1 MNMNTKYTIS
11 NFKNFDGKGATISL
25 APITILTGCNS
36 SGKSSLVKSLV
47 LLNDF
52 LDKVKQDWE
61 KNYAFD
67 LTNKCLDFSTSHLQ
81 LGSYD
86 LALNRN
92 AAKNAPITFRFENV
106 FAGET
111 FITSLCFNKNKKDI
125 LNNGWCERFT
135 IENQNGE
142 VIADCRFNGERGF
155 KFDALNMAVIKKHI
169 INAIS
174 YLTHS
179 FLLFEEKDWRNSEER
194 SGIGFKVTEKW
205 HKMLEPIISH
215 LTVEEKHFYTNQI
228 LSELDKGNPFS
239 FISSIDF
246 TCSPEES
253 KFGQLLMSFGN
264 DIIFFTE
271 LNDLQGLNT
280 EETIEALRKKANK
293 TYSPTII
300 DKTEQII
307 QDFVKSDFDTFLSYC
322 ESKENEYLAKM
333 HKNHKGFVEYSDWRP
348 TSRPSISPYIK
359 NLSVKDMDYVVPKG
373 YSDTQSEINV
383 FENALE
389 IVRNNGG
396 KIVYP
401 HYYTE
406 EEQNKLQQELTEK
419 WRKSSLNFETLSK
432 VILAL
437 YNKLPDFEYESA
449 FTYKPIAE
457 EFHFFDYVENF
468 IESLIVPN
476 TVGFLKYVPAEG
488 VNVKRLYAT
497 NDSESSIS
505 RALVEYYQLAIYD
518 ESVGDFM
525 NKWLQ
530 NLGIAQSI
538 EFKRTDE
545 GSGFV
550 IFLNKTT
557 SKKDRFLLAD
567 EGYGITQLVYILIQI
582 EIAKAKRG
590 FYKDNEEFSY
600 TFNNNDI
607 RPNPY
612 TICVEEPESHL
623 HPKLQS
629 QLAELFLEAY
639 EKYNIHFIIETHSE
653 YLIRKVQLL
662 AAKIDPLDDKTNIPV
677 YYEKGVDSISIFY
690 VNPKHIEQPVKRIN
704 ICSDGYLDDSF
715 GEGFYDEATRLSR
728 RLMS

>member
-1 MNMNTKYTIS
+1 MNTKYTIS
-11 NFKNFDGKGATISL
+11 NFKNFDDKGATISL

-47 LLNDF
+47 ILDDF
-52 LDKVKQDWE
+52 LNKVKQDWE
-61 KNYAFD
+61 KNYVFD

-155 KFDALNMAVIKKHI
+155 KFDALNIAIIKKHI

-179 FLLFEEKDWRNSEER
+179 YLLYEEEDFTNSEGM
-194 SGIGFKVTEKW
+194 SGISKKITEKW
-205 HKMLEPIISH
+205 HKVLEPIISN

-228 LSELDKGNPFS
+228 LSELDKGTPFS
-239 FISSIDF
+239 LISSIDF
-246 TCSPEES
+246 TCDPEES
-253 KFGQLLMSFGN
+253 KFGQLLKSFSN
-264 DIIFFTE
+264 NIIIFTE
-271 LNDLQGLNT
+271 FNDLLGLNK
-280 EETIEALRKKANK
+280 EETIEVLRQKAKKASFRN
-293 TYSPTII
+293 II
-300 DKTEQII
+300 EKTEQFIN
-307 QDFVKSDFDTFLSYC
+307 DFVKSGFDTFLSYY

-348 TSRPSISPYIK
+348 ISRPSVAPYVKISVEGK
-359 NLSVKDMDYVVPKG
+359 NYVVPKG
-373 YSDTQSEINV
+373 YYDTQSDINV

-389 IVRNNGG
+389 TIRNNGG
-396 KIVYP
+396 KIVYS

-406 EEQNKLQQELTEK
+406 EEHNKLQQELSEK
-419 WRKSSLNFETLSK
+419 WRKSPLNFETLSK
-432 VILAL
+432 VILVL
-437 YNKLPDFEYESA
+437 YNKLPDFEYEKVY
-449 FTYKPIAE
+449 TYKPIAE
-457 EFHFFDYVENF
+457 ESHFSDYVENF
-468 IESLIVPN
+468 IESLIVPS

-488 VNVKRLYAT
+488 VNVKRLYAN
-497 NDSESSIS
+497 NDMESSIS
-505 RALVEYYQLAIYD
+505 RAIVEYNQLAMYD
-518 ESVGDFM
+518 ESMGDFM

-557 SKKDRFLLAD
+557 SKKDRLLLAD
-567 EGYGITQLVYILIQI
+567 EGYGITQLVYTLIQI
-582 EIAKAKRG
+582 EIAKAKRV
-590 FYKDNEEFSY
+590 FYKDKNEFTHAYYNHETKSY
-600 TFNNNDI
+600 
-607 RPNPY
+607 PY

-653 YLIRKVQLL
+653 YLVRRTQYFVVNDLKDF
-662 AAKIDPLDDKTNIPV
+662 KDNPFKV
-677 YYEKGVDSISIFY
+677 YYFPKVGKPYDMVYNKSGYFEKEFG
-690 VNPKHIEQPVKRIN
+690 
-704 ICSDGYLDDSF
+704 DGFFDVSSKLDLDIILK
-715 GEGFYDEATRLSR
+715 GFELRE
-728 RLMS
+728 